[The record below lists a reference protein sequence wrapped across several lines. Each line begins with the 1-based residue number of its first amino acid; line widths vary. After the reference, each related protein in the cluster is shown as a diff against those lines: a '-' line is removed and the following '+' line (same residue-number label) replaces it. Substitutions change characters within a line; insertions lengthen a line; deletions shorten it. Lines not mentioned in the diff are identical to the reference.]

1 MAEDKIIRLDNLRAF
16 KEKYDASLQKELEK
30 KQDKLTAGENINIDS
45 TGVISAIV
53 AEQQQADWNE
63 VDSTSPAFIKNKPD
77 LEEKQNKLTDT
88 QLAAVNSGITSS
100 LVEKISNN
108 ESDITTINSKIPTQ
122 ATNTNQL
129 ADKDF
134 VNSSI
139 NSIAAYFITKNAA
152 GDSFVTKAE
161 LSATTI
167 FYSGGSIRVPTRN
180 DYCIILKDESHDNAT
195 TRYIYNNGWEFQY
208 IVNETALTSEQ
219 LAALNSGITKDL
231 VTVFSNKQDALDEKQ
246 LAAVNSGITSELI
259 TTFNNKQD
267 ALTTEQLNAVNSGIT
282 KDLVVAF
289 GKKQDALN
297 EVQLKAVNSGIT
309 SELVNT
315 FNNKQDALDENQ
327 LAAVNSGITNEQV
340 IAFSKKQDA
349 LTADQL
355 NAVNSGI
362 TQDLVNTFSNK
373 QDALNEAQLN
383 AVNSGI
389 TSALVTTFS
398 EKQDALTESQLNAVN
413 SGITSELVN
422 TFNNKQDALSEAQL
436 KAVNSGITED
446 LVTTFNNK
454 QNALDTN
461 QLAAVNSGITKDLV
475 TTFNGKQDALDETQL
490 KAVNSGIT
498 SELVTTFNNKQDAL
512 NENQLK
518 ATNSGITSELVTTFG
533 NKQDALNNN
542 QLAAVNSGITNEL
555 VQKINTNESNIS
567 TINSK
572 IPTEAT
578 QTNQLA
584 DKNFV
589 NGLLNNK
596 QDTITEDNKLDYLL
610 IANAPEYIISKDEN
624 ADVYRLLK
632 NGEQVGVSINI
643 PKDLVVNSGRV
654 ETIEGKTYIILV
666 LNDTQKTEIK
676 IAADKLIDIYSGDN
690 ATIVVNENRQI
701 SVKPGVFQ
709 PVGNYALKSDIPI
722 LIYADESDITNIW
735 TMK

>member
-30 KQDKLTAGENINIDS
+30 KQNKLSAGENINIDS
-45 TGVISAIV
+45 TGVISAIA
-53 AEQQQADWNE
+53 AEQQQADWNQT
-63 VDSTSPAFIKNKPD
+63 DSNAADFIKNKPD
-77 LEEKQNKLTDT
+77 LEQKQNKLTDT

-100 LVEKISNN
+100 LVEKISTN
-108 ESDITTINSKIPTQ
+108 ESNVATINSKIPTQ
-122 ATNTNQL
+122 ASETNQL

-152 GDSFVTKAE
+152 GDSFATKAE
-161 LSATTI
+161 LSATTT

-180 DYCIILKDESHDNAT
+180 DYCIVLTDESHDNAT

-231 VTVFSNKQDALDEKQ
+231 VTTFSGKQDALDEKQ

-309 SELVNT
+309 SELVDT

-349 LTADQL
+349 LSADQL

-389 TSALVTTFS
+389 TSALVNTFS
-398 EKQDALTESQLNAVN
+398 EKQDALTEPQLNAVN

-475 TTFNGKQDALDETQL
+475 TTFNGKQNALDETQL

-518 ATNSGITSELVTTFG
+518 AINSGITSELVTTFG
-533 NKQDALNNN
+533 NKQDALNNT

-555 VQKINTNESNIS
+555 VQKITTNESNIS
-567 TINSK
+567 TINNK

-578 QTNQLA
+578 AENKLA

-589 NGLLNNK
+589 NNLLNKK

-610 IANAPEYIISKDEN
+610 IANAPEYSISKDG
-624 ADVYRLLK
+624 DTYKLLK
-632 NGEQVGVSINI
+632 DGQQVGVSINI

-654 ETIEGKTYIILV
+654 ETIEGKTYIVLV
-666 LNDTQKTEIK
+666 LNDIQQTEIK
-676 IAADKLIDIYSGDN
+676 IAADKLIDIYKGDD
-690 ATIVVNENRQI
+690 ATIVVDENRQI

-722 LIYADESDITNIW
+722 LIYADENDITNIW